1 MSHSLHSTN
10 KWVLIQYFQADVGE
24 GLARFQFSH
33 RSDPQGLIDLLWCPA
48 FTTKSLQKRLFMSS
62 RTPSRVLTPGVCCVV
77 YEWRVKELL
86 QYLHANSFWWAW
98 KITMLIF
105 SWYIL
110 LNYQSLNKHKVRVK
124 LLFITHLNKPVD
136 WTWCI
141 AVWHL
146 VWEHNHPR
154 LAASW
159 QLGSAGFYRVA
170 SSFQRASQ
178 LDDVI
183 SHLQQNPDLCTSDK
197 VQNRGYSLSN
207 CVIVFL
213 PENVA
218 LPRFAT

>member
-146 VWEHNHPR
+146 VWEHNHPGSLVTIGLCWILSSSVLFPAR
-154 LAASW
+154 
-159 QLGSAGFYRVA
+159 QSAGWCNQ
-170 SSFQRASQ
+170 SSSAKSWP
-178 LDDVI
+178 LYVW
-183 SHLQQNPDLCTSDK
+183 
-197 VQNRGYSLSN
+197 
-207 CVIVFL
+207 
-213 PENVA
+213 
-218 LPRFAT
+218 